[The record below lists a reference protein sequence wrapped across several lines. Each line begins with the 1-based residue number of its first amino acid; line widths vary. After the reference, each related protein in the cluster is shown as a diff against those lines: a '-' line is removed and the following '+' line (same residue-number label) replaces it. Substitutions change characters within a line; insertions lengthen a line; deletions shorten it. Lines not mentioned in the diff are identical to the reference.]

1 MFGEAEFLL
10 DGSICGTHSFY
21 SSYSVLADAAIKLP
35 PITKNRSLMK
45 AHAVRYDVIIVGS
58 GIAGLYAALN
68 LPKSLKVLLINKS
81 YPWECN
87 TYYAQGGVTTA
98 YDDTDIVLHISDTLD
113 AGAGLCNADAVKFM
127 SQHSQEV
134 IRDLIERGFRF
145 DCDEEGNL
153 LYTKEA
159 AHSRSR
165 ILHAGGDATG
175 RHLHYF
181 LLTNISHP
189 MLSNATVTDLL
200 IREGQCCGVEV
211 MTEEKRKLIYA
222 DHVII
227 ASGGVGSLYEYHTNA
242 HTISG
247 DVHGI
252 CIEHGIP
259 LESMEMMQ
267 FHPTV
272 FVANSWARKLLLTEA
287 LRGEG
292 AHVVDENGYRFL
304 FEYDPRGELAPR
316 DIVSRAIFD
325 YKKRAS
331 KQVYLSCENFEVEY
345 FKERFPNIYKSLSEL
360 GFQLPKERVPIS
372 PAFHYAI
379 GGIKSDLD
387 ARVPGIKGLY
397 VAGEAACTGV
407 HGANRLASN
416 SLLEGLVFASKAVQ
430 SILETPIQ
438 SCERVFDVSDEVLEL
453 EGDKDKKDALRHIMW
468 DNVSIVRTPEGLLYA
483 KEAVEAMLREK
494 IGRLLKLRLL
504 SARAIIEGALNR
516 DESIGVHFITQGMD
530 K

>member
-1 MFGEAEFLL
+1 M
-10 DGSICGTHSFY
+10 
-21 SSYSVLADAAIKLP
+21 
-35 PITKNRSLMK
+35 KNRLRTK
-45 AHAVRYDVIIVGS
+45 VLPLRYDVLIIGS
-58 GIAGLYAALN
+58 GIAGLYAAIN
-68 LPKSLKVLLINKS
+68 LPKSLKVLVINKS
-81 YPWECN
+81 HPWECN

-98 YDDTDIVLHISDTLD
+98 YDNADIPLHISDTLD
-113 AGAGLCNADAVKFM
+113 AGAGLCNTEAVNLM
-127 SQHSQEV
+127 SQNSQGV
-134 IRDLIERGFRF
+134 IRDLVERGFLF
-145 DCDEEGNL
+145 DSDEEGNL

-175 RHLHYF
+175 RYLHYF
-181 LLTNISHP
+181 LLTQNPHP
-189 MLSNATVTDLL
+189 MLSDATVTDLL
-200 IREGQCCGVEV
+200 IQNGQCCGVEV
-211 MTEEKRKLIYA
+211 FSENKRRLIYA
-222 DHVII
+222 DNVII
-227 ASGGVGSLYEYHTNA
+227 ASGGVGSLFEYHTNA

-247 DVHGI
+247 DIHGI
-252 CIEHGIP
+252 CIEKGIP

-272 FVANSWARKLLLTEA
+272 FVANRWARKQLLTEA

-292 AHVVDENGYRFL
+292 AHVIDENGYRFL

-325 YKKRAS
+325 YKKRTS
-331 KQVYLSCENFEVEY
+331 KQVYLSCEDFEPEY
-345 FKERFPNIYKSLSEL
+345 FKERFPNIYKALSEI
-360 GFQLPKERVPIS
+360 GFQLPKDRVPIS

-397 VAGEAACTGV
+397 AAGEAACTGV

-416 SLLEGLVFASKAVQ
+416 SLLEGLVFALKAAK
-430 SILETPIQ
+430 SILSSPLQ
-438 SCERVFDVSDEVLEL
+438 SCEGVFEVSDEVLEI
-453 EGDKDKKDALRHIMW
+453 EGDKEKKDALRHIMW
-468 DNVSIVRTPEGLLYA
+468 DNVSIVRTQEGLQEA
-483 KEAVEAMLREK
+483 KKAVDALLNGK

-516 DESIGVHFITQGMD
+516 PESIGVHFITQGM
-530 K
+530 KE